1 MASGF
6 PSRKIYIE
14 AGIDCQR
21 TGRHA
26 RGLGSDPHGGQIG
39 RTFSLVS
46 LVCAID
52 FTTARFNDGLKSAI
66 CDISPC
72 LAWLLVNLGGKIGRI
87 SDGKGTACMTN
98 RLQTGYTTI

>member
-1 MASGF
+1 MPEGLVQIPMATRLDA
-6 PSRKIYIE
+6 P
-14 AGIDCQR
+14 
-21 TGRHA
+21 
-26 RGLGSDPHGGQIG
+26 
-39 RTFSLVS
+39 FSLIS
-46 LVCAID
+46 LACRIG